1 MGKINPIRV
10 YCIAEEFDF
19 NRLSQYLSDKTNSTV
34 IKDTILYKPSTGG
47 TALFFKSGVLVF
59 WDVDFDTQKY
69 ILESIRDYLV
79 GHYNKPISEDF
90 SYMVECSQTGFKI
103 SRDIIYL
110 TEETDLI
117 KMAVSYPLAQS
128 TKLYRFEE
136 SISDIIKRNEFIPY
150 ELSLKGKITL
160 SKSEISK
167 ERGRIF
173 LERTEIYL
181 NLGFLDTPEFFWE
194 FSDLEKIYEA
204 VSNYLDIKPRVEI
217 LNKKME
223 IIQDLLTMLSNE
235 QNHLHSAFLETVI
248 IILIAIEIII
258 SIVKW

>member
-1 MGKINPIRV
+1 
-10 YCIAEEFDF
+10 
-19 NRLSQYLSDKTNSTV
+19 
-34 IKDTILYKPSTGG
+34 
-47 TALFFKSGVLVF
+47 
-59 WDVDFDTQKY
+59 
-69 ILESIRDYLV
+69 
-79 GHYNKPISEDF
+79 
-90 SYMVECSQTGFKI
+90 
-103 SRDIIYL
+103 
-110 TEETDLI
+110 
-117 KMAVSYPLAQS
+117 
-128 TKLYRFEE
+128 
-136 SISDIIKRNEFIPY
+136 IPY